1 VGEEDIRQT
10 GGEVTW
16 RLTGSR
22 RENGPHDIPRR
33 GDVRLD
39 LDPEK
44 RRGGGREAV
53 RWREGGREGG
63 SVAARWREGG
73 WWRDRGGEVEG

>member
-1 VGEEDIRQT
+1 VVGLPEA
-10 GGEVTW
+10 GEVVPGLRRRDGEVA
-16 RLTGSR
+16 RLAH
-22 RENGPHDIPRR
+22 ELPRR